1 KFRNSQRLRYSFGPC
16 AHRKL
21 TKVPVLDPIVI
32 LIANYSIALLFGLAS
47 YGKLSAFR
55 VFCVTLEEYQLIPV
69 KLVTVVAAVVTGLEV
84 LISLGAFWQPVAQFA
99 MFAAS
104 LLLSMYAAAIGIN
117 LVRGRRDIDCGCTG
131 PARRQLLSG
140 WLLLRNTGLILVALL
155 GAAVPSE
162 RIVVAADL
170 VLVALALIAVMAIY
184 AAINQLMVNAPRLDA
199 LDSIMDAG

>member
-1 KFRNSQRLRYSFGPC
+1 
-16 AHRKL
+16 
-21 TKVPVLDPIVI
+21 VPVLDPIVI

-140 WLLLRNTGLILVALL
+140 WLLLRNTGLILVGLL